1 MRLCSL
7 SPLCETNQIK
17 KMTKQYISM
26 DNLRFLL
33 YEVHGIQDLLHYK
46 RYEHI
51 GGIDEIDMLINSAK
65 AIADKE
71 MFPFFKTMDE
81 NPVVYRDGMI
91 RSHPQLKNVFI
102 AMADAGWF
110 SSLSSLEHGG
120 MQLPFMLYSAAHLI
134 FEAANSS
141 AQGYI
146 GVSTGALELIEKF
159 ASKELNDAY
168 LPKMFE
174 GKWQGT
180 MALTEP
186 QAGSS
191 LSDITTSA
199 NLTDNGY
206 YEIVGQKIFI
216 SGGEHEACE
225 NFVHLTLARIKGA
238 PAGTKGIS
246 LFIVPKFIKQNE
258 DLLDNHVLCAGDFQK
273 LGQRG
278 YATAHLIFGENGI
291 TKGFLVG
298 EANKGLSYMFQMMN
312 SARIAV
318 GQTAAG
324 VASAAYY
331 ASLYYANERPQGRHI
346 ANKDLSQEQI
356 LIVNHADVRRMLLQQ
371 KSFVEGSLSLV
382 NQCLKYYD
390 LEKLMDGE
398 EKEKMYLLLEILTPI
413 VKTYP
418 SDAGI
423 VSVNNAMQILG
434 GYGFTMDFDLQQ
446 YYRDIR
452 IMSIYEGT
460 SGIQSLD
467 LLGRKIPMQH
477 GKAFQLLI
485 TEMEK
490 SVAAAR
496 EFSELNV
503 YADHLH
509 TAIETY
515 KSTLLHL
522 QQFAMNGEV
531 EKYLADASLFMELSG
546 IVTIAW
552 QWLKQ
557 ATVAQKAIQSNDT
570 SKQSLAF
577 YESKI
582 ETMKFFFKYELPKNI
597 SLSIT
602 LRNPETI
609 TIKGEKEV
617 LM

>member
-1 MRLCSL
+1 
-7 SPLCETNQIK
+7 
-17 KMTKQYISM
+17 MTKQYISM
-26 DNLRFLL
+26 ENLRFLL
-33 YEVHGIQDLLHYK
+33 CEVHGIQDLLKYK

-51 GGIDEIDMLINSAK
+51 GGIEEINLLVNSAK

-71 MFPFFKTMDE
+71 MFPFFKVMDD
-81 NPVVYRDGMI
+81 NPVVYKDGKI
-91 RSHPQLKNVFI
+91 HSHPQLKNIFKAI
-102 AMADAGWF
+102 ADAGWF
-110 SSLSSLEHGG
+110 SSISTLEHGG

-146 GVSTGALELIEKF
+146 GVSTGSLELIEKF
-159 ASKELNDAY
+159 GSKELNDAY
-168 LPKMFE
+168 VPNMIA

-191 LSDITTSA
+191 LSDIITSA
-199 NLTDNGY
+199 NPTDNGY

-216 SGGEHEACE
+216 SAGEHEACE

-246 LFIVPKFIKQNE
+246 LFIVPKFIQ
-258 DLLDNHVLCAGDFQK
+258 LDGELVNNHVLCAGDFQK
-273 LGQRG
+273 MGQRG
-278 YATAHLIFGENGI
+278 YATTHLIFGESGI

-298 EANKGLSYMFQMMN
+298 EANKGLSYMFLMMN

-318 GQTAAG
+318 GQTAAA

-331 ASLYYANERPQGRHI
+331 ASLFYANERPQGRHI
-346 ANKDLSQEQI
+346 ADKDLSKEQI
-356 LIVNHADVRRMLLQQ
+356 LIINHADVRRMLLQQ

-390 LEKLMDGE
+390 LEKLTEGE

-423 VSVNNAMQILG
+423 ASVSNALQVLG
-434 GYGFTMDFDLQQ
+434 GYGYTMDFDLQQ

-467 LLGRKIPMQH
+467 LLGRKIPMQN
-477 GKAFQLLI
+477 GKAFQLLVGEI
-485 TEMEK
+485 EQTILLAK
-490 SVAAAR
+490 TYPVLSP
-496 EFSELNV
+496 
-503 YADHLH
+503 YADQL
-509 TAIETY
+509 TAALQSY
-515 KSTLLHL
+515 KSTLRHL
-522 QQFAMNGEV
+522 QQFAMKGEI
-531 EKYLADASLFMELSG
+531 EKYLADANLFMEMSG
-546 IVTIAW
+546 IIMLGW

-557 ATVAQKAIQSNDT
+557 TAVAQAAINAGNTSNQT
-570 SKQSLAF
+570 IAF

-582 ETMKFFFKYELPKNI
+582 ETMKFFFKYELPKYG
-597 SLSIT
+597 SLSHT
-602 LRNPETI
+602 LMNPEML

>member
-1 MRLCSL
+1 
-7 SPLCETNQIK
+7 
-17 KMTKQYISM
+17 MTKQYISM
-26 DNLRFLL
+26 ENLRFLL
-33 YEVHGIQDLLHYK
+33 YEVHSIQDLMKYK

-51 GGIDEIDMLINSAK
+51 GGIEEINGLINSAK
-65 AIADKE
+65 TIADKE
-71 MFPFFKTMDE
+71 MFPFFKAMDE
-81 NPVVYRDGMI
+81 NPVVYNDGKI
-91 RSHPQLKNVFI
+91 RSHPQLKNVFK
-102 AMADAGWF
+102 AMADAGW
-110 SSLSSLEHGG
+110 LSSISALEHGG
-120 MQLPFMLYSAAHLI
+120 MQLPFMLYSAAHLL
-134 FEAANSS
+134 FQAANSS

-146 GVSTGALELIEKF
+146 GLSTGALELIETF
-159 ASKELNDAY
+159 GSKELNEEY
-168 LPKMFE
+168 LPNMFA

-199 NLTDNGY
+199 SPTDSGY
-206 YEIVGQKIFI
+206 YEIIGQKIFI

-246 LFIVPKFIKQNE
+246 LFVVPKYIKQNGE
-258 DLLDNHVLCAGDFQK
+258 LIYNHVACAGDFQK

-278 YATAHLIFGENGI
+278 YATAHLIFGESGI

-318 GQTAAG
+318 GQTAAA

-346 ANKDLSQEQI
+346 ADKDLSKEQI
-356 LIVNHADVRRMLLQQ
+356 LIINHADVRRMLLQQ

-382 NQCLKYYD
+382 NECLKYYD
-390 LEKLMDGE
+390 LEKVTEGK

-423 VSVNNAMQILG
+423 ASVSNGLQVLG

-467 LLGRKIPMQH
+467 LLGRKIPMQN
-477 GKAFQLLI
+477 GKAFQLLVGEI
-485 TEMEK
+485 EQTILLAK
-490 SVAAAR
+490 TYP
-496 EFSELNV
+496 ELAS
-503 YADHLH
+503 YADQLT
-509 TAIETY
+509 TALQSY
-515 KSTLLHL
+515 KTTLNHL
-522 QQFAMNGEV
+522 QQFAMKGEV
-531 EKYLADASLFMELSG
+531 EMYLADANLFMELSG
-546 IVTIAW
+546 IITLGW
-552 QWLKQ
+552 QWIKQ
-557 ATVAQKAIQSNDT
+557 ANIAQKAINAADT
-570 SKQSLAF
+570 SNQTISF

-582 ETMKFFFKYELPKNI
+582 ETMKFFFKYELPKHV
-597 SLSIT
+597 SINNT
-602 LRNPETI
+602 LINPEML
-609 TIKGEKEV
+609 TIKGEKEI
-617 LM
+617 LI

>member
-1 MRLCSL
+1 M
-7 SPLCETNQIK
+7 E
-17 KMTKQYISM
+17 
-26 DNLRFLL
+26 NLRFLL
-33 YEVHGIQDLLHYK
+33 YEVHTIQDLLHYK

-51 GGIDEIDMLINSAK
+51 GGIEEINGLIQSAK

-71 MFPFFKTMDE
+71 MFPFFKAMDE
-81 NPVVYRDGMI
+81 KPVIYKDGMI
-91 RSHPQLKNVFI
+91 HSHPQLKNVFK
-102 AMADAGWF
+102 AMADAGW
-110 SSLSSLEHGG
+110 LSSISALEHGG
-120 MQLPFMLYSAAHLI
+120 MQLPFMLYSAAHLL
-134 FEAANSS
+134 FQAANSS

-146 GVSTGALELIEKF
+146 GLSTGALELIETF
-159 ASKELNDAY
+159 GSKDLNDTY
-168 LPKMFE
+168 VPNMFA

-199 NLTDNGY
+199 NPTDSGY

-246 LFIVPKFIKQNE
+246 LFVVPKYMEQNGE
-258 DLLDNHVLCAGDFQK
+258 LIYNHVSCAGDFQK

-278 YATAHLIFGENGI
+278 YATAHLIFGESGI

-318 GQTAAG
+318 GQTAAA

-346 ANKDLSQEQI
+346 ADKDLSKEQV
-356 LIVNHADVRRMLLQQ
+356 LIIDHADVRRMLLMQ

-382 NQCLKYYD
+382 NECLKYFD
-390 LEKLMDGE
+390 LEKVTEGE

-418 SDAGI
+418 SDMGI
-423 VSVNNAMQILG
+423 TSVSNALQVLG

-467 LLGRKIPMQH
+467 LLGRKIPMQK
-477 GKAFQLLI
+477 GKAFQLLVK
-485 TEMEK
+485 EMEQTI
-490 SVAAAR
+490 SVAKI
-496 EFSELNV
+496 FTVLIP
-503 YADHLH
+503 YADKLVA
-509 TAIETY
+509 AIESY
-515 KSTLLHL
+515 IKTLQHL
-522 QQFAMNGEV
+522 QKFALSGEI
-531 EKYLADASLFMELSG
+531 EKYLADANLFMELSG
-546 IVTIAW
+546 IITLGW

-557 ATVAQKAIQSNDT
+557 AAVAQQALNIKNTTNQT
-570 SKQSLAF
+570 SDF

-582 ETMKFFFKYELPKNI
+582 ETMKFFFKYELPKHV
-597 SLSIT
+597 SLSNS
-602 LRNPETI
+602 LMNPEMI

-617 LM
+617 II

>member
-1 MRLCSL
+1 M
-7 SPLCETNQIK
+7 ENI
-17 KMTKQYISM
+17 
-26 DNLRFLL
+26 RFLL
-33 YEVHGIQDLLHYK
+33 FEVHKIQDLLDYK

-51 GGIDEIDMLINSAK
+51 GGIEEINLIINAAK
-65 AIADKE
+65 DIGDKE
-71 MFPFFKTMDE
+71 LFPFFKEMDDK
-81 NPVVYRDGMI
+81 PVVFKDGKI
-91 RSHPQLKNVFI
+91 HSHPQLKNIFKAV
-102 AMADAGWF
+102 ADAGWF
-110 SSLSSLEHGG
+110 SATSELEHGG
-120 MQLPFMLYSAAHLI
+120 MQLPFTLYSAGHLI

-146 GVSTGALELIEKF
+146 GVSTGAMELIESFGNK
-159 ASKELNDAY
+159 ALNETYVPNMMA
-168 LPKMFE
+168 

-191 LSDITTSA
+191 LSDITTAA
-199 NLTDNGY
+199 NPTEDGY

-216 SGGEHEACE
+216 SGGEHEACD
-225 NFVHLTLARIKGA
+225 NFIHLTLARIKGA

-246 LFIVPKFIKQNE
+246 LFVVPKFSPENGELKYNNVI
-258 DLLDNHVLCAGDFQK
+258 CAGDFQK
-273 LGQRG
+273 MGQRG
-278 YATAHLIFGENGI
+278 YATTHLVFGDNGV

-318 GQTAAG
+318 GQTAAA

-331 ASLYYANERPQGRHI
+331 ASLHYANERPQGR
-346 ANKDLSQEQI
+346 ATASKDLAQEQI
-356 LIVNHADVRRMLLQQ
+356 LIINHADVRRMLFQQ
-371 KSFVEGSLSLV
+371 KAIVEGSLSLV
-382 NQCLKYYD
+382 YECLKYFD
-390 LEKLMDGE
+390 LEKVTEGD

-423 VSVNNAMQILG
+423 TSVSNAVQVLG

-460 SGIQSLD
+460 TGIQSLD
-467 LLGRKIPMQH
+467 LLGRKIPMQN

-485 TEMEK
+485 NEIMQTIDFAK
-490 SVAAAR
+490 Q
-496 EFSELNV
+496 FDELNS
-503 YADHLH
+503 YAEKLALAM
-509 TAIETY
+509 TTY
-515 KSTLLHL
+515 KTTLNHL
-522 QQFAMNGEV
+522 QQFAKQGEI
-531 EKYLADASLFMELSG
+531 ERYLADATLFMELSG
-546 IVTIAW
+546 IITIAW

-557 ATVAQKAIQSNDT
+557 ATISKKAIKNGDT
-570 SKQSLAF
+570 SNQSSAF

-597 SLSIT
+597 SISNALM
-602 LRNPETI
+602 NPEI
-609 TIKGEKEV
+609 VTIKAEKEM

>member
-1 MRLCSL
+1 
-7 SPLCETNQIK
+7 
-17 KMTKQYISM
+17 MTKQYINM
-26 DNLRFLL
+26 ENLRFLL
-33 YEVHGIQDLLHYK
+33 YEVHTIQDLLKYK

-51 GGIDEIDMLINSAK
+51 GGIEEINGLINSAK

-71 MFPFFKTMDE
+71 MYPFFKAMDD
-81 NPVVYRDGMI
+81 NPVVYKDGKI
-91 RSHPQLKNVFI
+91 RSHPQLKNVFK
-102 AMADAGWF
+102 AVADAGWF
-110 SSLSSLEHGG
+110 SSVSALEHGG

-146 GVSTGALELIEKF
+146 GVSTGALELIETF
-159 ASKELNDAY
+159 GSKELNDAY
-168 LPKMFE
+168 IPNMFA

-199 NLTDNGY
+199 KPTGKDY

-238 PAGTKGIS
+238 PPGTKGIS
-246 LFIVPKFIKQNE
+246 LFIVPKYIEQNGE
-258 DLLDNHVLCAGDFQK
+258 LLYNHVTCAGDFQK

-278 YATAHLIFGENGI
+278 YATAHLIFGESGI

-318 GQTAAG
+318 GQTAAA

-346 ANKDLSQEQI
+346 ANKDLSKEQI
-356 LIVNHADVRRMLLQQ
+356 LIINHADVRRMLLQQ

-382 NQCLKYYD
+382 NECLKYFD
-390 LEKLMDGE
+390 LEKLTEGE
-398 EKEKMYLLLEILTPI
+398 EREKMYLLLEILTPI

-423 VSVNNAMQILG
+423 ISVSNALQVLG

-467 LLGRKIPMQH
+467 LLGRKIPMQN
-477 GKAFQLLI
+477 GKAFQLLV
-485 TEMEK
+485 MEIEQTILGAK
-490 SVAAAR
+490 KYT
-496 EFSELNV
+496 ELNL
-503 YADHLH
+503 YADKL
-509 TAIETY
+509 TAAIETY
-515 KSTLLHL
+515 KTTLNHL
-522 QQFAMNGEV
+522 QQFAKQGEV
-531 EKYLADASLFMELSG
+531 EKYLADANLFMELSG
-546 IVTIAW
+546 IVVLGW

-557 ATVAQKAIQSNDT
+557 ATVAQKAMHARDSTNQSI
-570 SKQSLAF
+570 AF

-597 SLSIT
+597 AISNT
-602 LRNPETI
+602 LMNPEML

-617 LM
+617 IM

>member
-1 MRLCSL
+1 
-7 SPLCETNQIK
+7 
-17 KMTKQYISM
+17 MTKQYISM
-26 DNLRFLL
+26 ENLRFLL
-33 YEVHGIQDLLHYK
+33 YEVHAIQELLKYK

-51 GGIDEIDMLINSAK
+51 GGIEEIDGLINSAK
-65 AIADKE
+65 TIADKE
-71 MFPFFKTMDE
+71 MFPFFKAMDE
-81 NPVVYRDGMI
+81 DPVIYKDGRI
-91 RSHPQLKNVFI
+91 HSHPQLKNIFKAV
-102 AMADAGWF
+102 ADAGWF
-110 SSLSSLEHGG
+110 SSVSALEHGG

-146 GVSTGALELIEKF
+146 GVSTGALELIETF
-159 ASKELNDAY
+159 GSKELNDAY
-168 LPKMFE
+168 IPNMFA

-199 NLTDNGY
+199 NPTDKDY

-238 PAGTKGIS
+238 PAGTRGIS
-246 LFIVPKFIKQNE
+246 LFVVSKFILQNGE
-258 DLLDNHVLCAGDFQK
+258 LQNNNVLCAGDFQK

-278 YATAHLIFGENGI
+278 YATAHLIFGESGI

-318 GQTAAG
+318 GQTAAA

-331 ASLYYANERPQGRHI
+331 SSLYYANERPQGRHI
-346 ANKDLSQEQI
+346 ANKDLSKEQI
-356 LIVNHADVRRMLLQQ
+356 LIIDHADVRRMLLLQ

-382 NQCLKYYD
+382 NECLKYFD
-390 LEKLMDGE
+390 LEKVTEGE

-423 VSVNNAMQILG
+423 TSVSNALQVLG

-467 LLGRKIPMQH
+467 LLGRKIPMQN

-485 TEMEK
+485 TEMEQTIL
-490 SVAAAR
+490 AANPYNG
-496 EFSELNV
+496 LNV
-503 YADHLH
+503 YAEKLSA
-509 TAIETY
+509 AIGVY
-515 KSTLLHL
+515 RNTLQHL
-522 QQFAMNGEV
+522 QQFAMNGEI
-531 EKYLADASLFMELSG
+531 EKYLADANLFMELSG
-546 IVTIAW
+546 IVTLGW

-557 ATVAQKAIQSNDT
+557 ATVAQQTINAGGSTNQT
-570 SKQSLAF
+570 LAF

-597 SLSIT
+597 AISNT
-602 LRNPETI
+602 LMNSEMV

-617 LM
+617 IM